1 MKYTTKQKN
10 MKRVLQNQ
18 RRTNMSKYMSLK
30 DFDYDTQYFFKIMG
44 NRKMNNISKIADLL
58 ELRKIIDDRLDTF
71 EAKYITEADDEQWL
85 MFVALRGA
93 IYDYNKLVYDLLG
106 IPNKEYEPK
115 ED

>member
-1 MKYTTKQKN
+1 
-10 MKRVLQNQ
+10 
-18 RRTNMSKYMSLK
+18 MSKYMSLK
-30 DFDYDTQYFFKIMG
+30 DFDYNTQYFFKITS
-44 NRKMNNISKIADLL
+44 RKKDMNNISKIADLL

-71 EAKYITEADDEQWL
+71 EAKYITEANDEEWL